1 MILYHGSTN
10 IIEKPLFGKGNP
22 HNDYGLGFYCTENL
36 ELAREWAC
44 SNLEFNGFVN
54 KYEINLKDFKI
65 LNLEDNNYSILNWLA
80 ILLKNRLF
88 ETNSQIGL
96 EAKKYLIDN
105 FYIDVDKYDIIIGYR
120 ADDSYFS
127 FAKDFINN
135 TIFLE
140 QLSKAMHLGN
150 LGTQIVLKSKCAI
163 ENIKFKDFEMVDAS
177 IYYLKRSERDSK
189 ARMDY
194 FNSRTEIITDAIYV
208 LDIIRKGLKNGNKII
223 F

>member
-135 TIFLE
+135 TISLE

>member
-1 MILYHGSTN
+1 MILYHGSAN

-80 ILLKNRLF
+80 ILLKHRLF

-135 TIFLE
+135 IISLE

>member
-65 LNLEDNNYSILNWLA
+65 LNFEDNNYSILNWLA

-135 TIFLE
+135 TISLE